1 MQPSTHRKTILAFS
15 VPLLLLLIIASS
27 IGLFTENFYS
37 KETLNWQIQSVGQDM
52 IDLFLIVPSLII
64 TTLLIYRKKS
74 FKSMLPWSGTL
85 LYIVYTFIIFCFD
98 VHFNSLFIVYCLILG
113 LSLYAAAW
121 AFYTLIK
128 RNIVAESNNTMISKA
143 TGIFF
148 TVIAVVFYG
157 VWLAEIIPGMIRGE
171 IPTSLIETG
180 LITNPVHVL
189 DLSVFLPATF
199 IIGIL
204 LLKKRAAAF
213 LVTPVLLFFFIL
225 MNITIGCLALLMY
238 KKGITEDM
246 SLAVVMMAL
255 TVISIVLLVFNLQHL
270 KIKNNERPGQ

>member
-121 AFYTLIK
+121 SFYTLIK
-128 RNIVAESNNTMISKA
+128 RNIVAESINTMISKA

-246 SLAVVMMAL
+246 SLAVVMMVL

>member
-157 VWLAEIIPGMIRGE
+157 VWLAEIIPGMIHGE

-213 LVTPVLLFFFIL
+213 LITPVLLFFFIL

-246 SLAVVMMAL
+246 SLAVVMMVL

>member
-121 AFYTLIK
+121 SFYTLIK
-128 RNIVAESNNTMISKA
+128 RNIVAESINTMISKA

-213 LVTPVLLFFFIL
+213 LITPALLFFFIL

>member
-121 AFYTLIK
+121 SFYTLIK

-246 SLAVVMMAL
+246 SLAVVMMVL

>member
-246 SLAVVMMAL
+246 SLAVVMMVL

>member
-213 LVTPVLLFFFIL
+213 LITPALLFFFIL

-246 SLAVVMMAL
+246 SLAVVMMVL

>member
-121 AFYTLIK
+121 SFYTLIK
-128 RNIVAESNNTMISKA
+128 RNIVAESINTMISKA

-157 VWLAEIIPGMIRGE
+157 VWLAEIIPGMIHGE

-213 LVTPVLLFFFIL
+213 LITPVLLFFFIL

-246 SLAVVMMAL
+246 SLAVVMMVL

>member
-121 AFYTLIK
+121 SFYTLIK
-128 RNIVAESNNTMISKA
+128 RNIVAESINTMISKA

-213 LVTPVLLFFFIL
+213 LITPVLLFFFIL